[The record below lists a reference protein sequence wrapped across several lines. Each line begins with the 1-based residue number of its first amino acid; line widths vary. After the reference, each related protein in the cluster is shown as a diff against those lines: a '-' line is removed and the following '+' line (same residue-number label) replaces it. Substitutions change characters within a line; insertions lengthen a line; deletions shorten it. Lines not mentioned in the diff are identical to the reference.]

1 MFTTLVMRNAI
12 AHEGRLCRPDYL
24 NVQCG
29 RAGRRPGGGPV
40 PLPLTV
46 RLEQFTRFPLR
57 RQQPGVVKGWGL
69 PAVRPQGHL
78 LRFVHERSRVARCA
92 GRARCEDRTPVPRTA
107 LRRDAESADGSWS
120 RPDQERR
127 TCTRPRRAVPTG
139 MHPSA
144 VPTSQRSGM
153 RQSTT
158 TGVACRR
165 RHSPHYVSAA
175 HNVVT
180 LPLRRATITGG
191 P

>member
-107 LRRDAESADGSWS
+107 LRRDARAQTVLGRVPTKSAEHAPVRVEPS
-120 RPDQERR
+120 RLGCTRRRCRHRSVRACVSQPLRASRAGVATRR
-127 TCTRPRRAVPTG
+127 TMCRPPT
-139 MHPSA
+139 MW
-144 VPTSQRSGM
+144 
-153 RQSTT
+153 
-158 TGVACRR
+158 
-165 RHSPHYVSAA
+165 
-175 HNVVT
+175 
-180 LPLRRATITGG
+180 
-191 P
+191 